1 MSCKNV
7 CRLCNRFIISDTV
20 TFADNTL
27 TVNIPAGSYA
37 SGEKYCIVIAQSIP
51 EATTITAPAVI
62 KIGEGADAYPIV
74 GKNCAPVL
82 AGALRT
88 RTKYSAVVITT
99 ATGGSFKLLG
109 RPCCAPNNALASI
122 NGGAAATESS
132 EG

>member
-1 MSCKNV
+1 MACNNI

-27 TVNIPAGSYA
+27 TINIPAGSYTN
-37 SGEKYCIVIAQSIP
+37 GEKYCIVIAQSIP

-62 KIGEGADAYPIV
+62 TIGEGTDTYPIV
-74 GKNCAPVL
+74 AKNCAQVM

-109 RPCCAPNNALASI
+109 RPCCTPNNALTSI
-122 NGGAAATESS
+122 NGGAAATETD